1 MIMYISRLGFLLLG
15 LSLLGGCSSEKKS
28 EATVAVDTIHMTK
41 ADSNLLVAQ
50 QNFTADSSE
59 ENSIWLGR
67 RLAYLN
73 AMDEAIAVYTRAIAR
88 FPDSYKLY
96 RHRGHRYISTRQF
109 ALAIVDFEKAAN
121 LMQNKAVEIE
131 PDGIPNKLNKP
142 LSNGHFNVWYH
153 LGLAYYLTGD
163 FEKAI
168 SAYQA
173 CMKVSDN
180 DDLKVATADWLYMTY
195 RRANKPK
202 EAAMVLARVTEDVF
216 VVENESYFKRI
227 RMYKGLIHPNTLLQ
241 ANPATPDY
249 DLSLAT
255 QGYGVANW
263 YYLND
268 DKAKAKEIFEKIL
281 QGKSTNSFGY
291 IAAETDL
298 KRLTF

>member
-1 MIMYISRLGFLLLG
+1 MKSKFKVKGLVAVAIGLLFIS
-15 LSLLGGCSSEKKS
+15 CSPEKKS
-28 EATVAVDTIHMTK
+28 SAVIQTQPLTK

-50 QNFTADSSE
+50 QNFASDSSE
-59 ENSIWLGR
+59 ENCIWLGR
-67 RLAYLN
+67 RLSYLN
-73 AMDEAIAVYTRAIAR
+73 RFDEAIALYTRSINR
-88 FPDSYKLY
+88 FPESYKFL

-109 ALAIVDFEKAAN
+109 ELAIQDFEAAAK
-121 LMQNKAVEIE
+121 LMKNQPIEIE

-168 SAYQA
+168 NAYQE

-216 VVENESYFKRI
+216 VIENDSYFKRI

-241 ANPATPDY
+241 ANPANPDY

-263 YYLND
+263 YFIND
-268 DKAKAKEIFEKIL
+268 EKAKAKEILEKIV

-298 KRLTF
+298 KRLKF